1 MVESRD
7 RYFKNGK
14 IHHAIHHDL
23 GLSLTIFSLHST
35 KYCIQSFTLA
45 MDGNQESQR
54 EL

>member
-35 KYCIQSFTLA
+35 KYCISLKSLRWMECYGFMA
-45 MDGNQESQR
+45 
-54 EL
+54 